1 MMIRTDALPISPG
14 RNSRWTRMLPSRGHG
29 PVRLRISVVKFTMED
44 EQIARFQHIGIEVP
58 ELACCHIENSILIIV
73 I

>member
-1 MMIRTDALPISPG
+1 
-14 RNSRWTRMLPSRGHG
+14 MLPSRGHG

-58 ELACCHIENSILIIV
+58 EVACCHIENSILIIV